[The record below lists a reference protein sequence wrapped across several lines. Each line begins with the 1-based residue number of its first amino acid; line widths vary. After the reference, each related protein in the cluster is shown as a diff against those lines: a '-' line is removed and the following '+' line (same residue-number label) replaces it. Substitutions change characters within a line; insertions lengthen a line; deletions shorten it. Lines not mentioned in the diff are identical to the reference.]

1 MQERIYR
8 IVLLGPT
15 GAGKSQLS
23 NFIIKDRTN
32 KKFTVSDSIY
42 SCTQLPQIEYYTRD
56 IENSKSINIEIIDT
70 AGSSDSGDHDEE
82 NFKILIEKLKEK
94 KTIDYFFLVFNSTA
108 RLEGPHKKYIKMIS
122 ETFTPNEFYSH
133 LTIIY
138 THYPASKKEE
148 KKVETKKKEIIEAI
162 KNIIGKATI
171 DIEPPEAYPIDTDTD
186 DDDNFIPKYQSTI
199 DVILLKMKVK
209 VINYGMVNTENLEY
223 KGVKSRLKEEEEKIE
238 KAKKEI
244 EEKNRR
250 IEEEKKRIEEERN
263 KNKEDKIRNDNEK
276 IQNEKKFEKMTQ
288 DLEEK
293 RIKQEQEIADKTT
306 AETEKWKKVEAEVQE
321 AKRAAEKLIKENEI
335 KAQKLDELIACD
347 VGKMVGGGF
356 MSVLGIGLSC
366 TGIGAILGVP
376 LLGGGIYFIADGA
389 VGYKEHTK

>member
-250 IEEEKKRIEEERN
+250 IEEEKK
-263 KNKEDKIRNDNEK
+263 KN
-276 IQNEKKFEKMTQ
+276 
-288 DLEEK
+288 
-293 RIKQEQEIADKTT
+293 
-306 AETEKWKKVEAEVQE
+306 
-321 AKRAAEKLIKENEI
+321 
-335 KAQKLDELIACD
+335 
-347 VGKMVGGGF
+347 
-356 MSVLGIGLSC
+356 
-366 TGIGAILGVP
+366 
-376 LLGGGIYFIADGA
+376 
-389 VGYKEHTK
+389 TK